1 LSAVVFESI
10 PAVRTLLLAA
20 VAFFT
25 VCCGGTR
32 FDGQVFRND
41 ELAFRV
47 SQVPGGWRQVEARG
61 ALLVF
66 RDDSVPASIAINGR
80 CGKDGDDV
88 PLESLTHHLFLS
100 FTERSVENQERF
112 PLDRR
117 EALLTRM
124 VAKLDGVTKRY
135 SVVVLKKD
143 GCVYDFFHVAPV
155 SASPASAERFLAFV
169 RSFNTVAS

>member
-10 PAVRTLLLAA
+10 PVVRTLLLALA
-20 VAFFT
+20 CLSVS
-25 VCCGGTR
+25 CGGTR

-47 SQVPGGWRQVEARG
+47 NRVPSAWRQVEARG

-100 FTERSVENQERF
+100 FTERSVENQVRI
-112 PLDRR
+112 PLARR
-117 EALLTRM
+117 EALVTQM
-124 VAKLDGVTKRY
+124 IAKLDGVTKRY

-155 SASPASAERFLAFV
+155 GASPESAERFLTFV